1 MKTAFCG
8 LLTLALSL
16 AQPALADGLGIPS
29 GTYAIDPG
37 HTYVTFSYEHQGLSY
52 PLLRATDVNG
62 ELVLDAENIA
72 NSTVAVAVA
81 ASSIRSNLD
90 YFDEELA
97 SPKFFNAG
105 KFPHITYVANHLVMS
120 DDRRGTLEGNI
131 TIRGITR
138 PLNLDLTINGAIEHP
153 FTGTPVIGASATGFV
168 DRSEFEL
175 DRFIPAVSDRV
186 DISIEV
192 EFALGSNTGSEAAA
206 ALARGATTNEG

>member
-1 MKTAFCG
+1 MKTAACAA
-8 LLTLALSL
+8 LALALSL
-16 AQPALADGLGIPS
+16 AEMALGDDLGIPS

-37 HTYVTFSYEHQGLSY
+37 HTYVTFSYRHQGLSY
-52 PLLRATDVNG
+52 PLLRAIDVNG
-62 ELVLDAENIA
+62 ELELDAENIA
-72 NSTVAVAVA
+72 RSAVAIAVA
-81 ASSIRSNLD
+81 TESIRSNLD

-105 KFPHITYVANHLVMS
+105 KFPHITYVADRLVMA
-120 DDRRGTLEGNI
+120 DDRRGRLEGNV

-153 FTGTPVIGASATGFV
+153 FTGTPVLGASATGFV
-168 DRSEFEL
+168 SRSEFEL

-192 EFALGSNTGSEAAA
+192 EFALGRNDGSDAAA
-206 ALARGATTNEG
+206 ALARGASAGEG